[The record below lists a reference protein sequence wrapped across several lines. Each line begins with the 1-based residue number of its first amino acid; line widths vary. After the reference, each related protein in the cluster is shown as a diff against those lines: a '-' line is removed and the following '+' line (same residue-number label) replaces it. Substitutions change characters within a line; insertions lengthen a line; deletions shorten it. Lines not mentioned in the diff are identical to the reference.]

1 MCGRQKRRGISVCV
15 SPLYYEGPVKDC
27 VHRYK
32 FYGAAAYTAPCAA
45 LMEECVRASIA
56 GAFDAVSWV
65 PLSRRRLRSRGYDQA
80 RLLAEELAKR
90 LDVPLISTL
99 KKVRDTAPQSRSGA
113 AKNRYENISGAYRAI
128 DGAAAGRRI
137 LLVDDVIT
145 TGATLSEC
153 AVTLRQAGAKDVLC
167 CTFARAHG

>member
-1 MCGRQKRRGISVCV
+1 M
-15 SPLYYEGPVKDC
+15 
-27 VHRYK
+27 
-32 FYGAAAYTAPCAA
+32 
-45 LMEECVRASIA
+45 
-56 GAFDAVSWV
+56 
-65 PLSRRRLRSRGYDQA
+65 
-80 RLLAEELAKR
+80 
-90 LDVPLISTL
+90 PLISTL